1 MADKADISV
10 KLEIEGD
17 KAYKNSIKAINAEL
31 KALKSELDLATAS
44 MDEME
49 NTEEDTAKK
58 SEILEKTIDKQEQK
72 LSLMNQQYEK
82 SVSSLED
89 LGKALENAK
98 GEFGANSEAALKA
111 QNAYN
116 KSLSEVMSFKNE
128 INKTSI
134 ELVKSKKGL
143 EELIN
148 PAEKSKDSFEELQE
162 TVDEAGNSLK
172 NIEKIAANSNSGFGK
187 FAESAKGIK
196 EVFAGNLLADGAK
209 AIAGKVADLASSFIN
224 LDEATAELRENL
236 GKVDTAFETSGKS
249 AENGRKAYKDF
260 YKILGDSDTAAESAQ
275 LLAQLARSEQDV
287 ADWSKIATGV
297 VGTFGDALPINSLIE
312 AANETA
318 KVGKVT
324 GVLADALNWVGISED
339 EFNEKLAA
347 ASTEQERNALITK
360 ALTAS
365 YEEAAAAYEE
375 NNAAL
380 LRSRELQAQ
389 LDESLASLG
398 GTVQDIKNGLLADFL
413 PAIVQI
419 IEGFNDFINGVDDA
433 DEALA
438 SGISNMVDTII
449 AKLPEFAAFAVKVIA
464 EIAKALI
471 MNSPT
476 LALAG
481 VEVIIALIE
490 AVSDLIGEFITI
502 GANIVSGLWEGIKSR
517 SSWLKNQVKSWCN
530 SILDTAKEFF
540 GINSPSKLFEQEI
553 GQFLPA
559 GIAVGIDKGAKDAL
573 AGMNDFNTELL
584 NAASLV
590 VPQASAS
597 AENQGLVESLL
608 NGMSTMQNQAINLV
622 AQVVLPNGEVLA
634 ETVFNDLLNVSKQRG
649 ISFA

>member
-10 KLEIEGD
+10 KLEIDGD
-17 KAYKNSIKAINAEL
+17 KAYKDSIKAINSEL

-44 MDEME
+44 MNEME

-72 LSLMNQQYEK
+72 LSLMNQRYEK
-82 SVSSLED
+82 SVDSLED
-89 LGKALENAK
+89 LGKALESAK
-98 GEFGANSEAALKA
+98 DEFGANSEAALKA

-143 EELIN
+143 EELVS
-148 PAEKSKDSFEELQE
+148 PAEDLGDTLEIIDEKSKKASSALQD
-162 TVDEAGNSLK
+162 TFL
-172 NIEKIAANSNSGFGK
+172 
-187 FAESAKGIK
+187 
-196 EVFAGNLLADGAK
+196 GNLLADGLK
-209 AIAGKVADLASSFIN
+209 TIAGKVADLASSFIN
-224 LDEATAELRENL
+224 LDEATVELRENL
-236 GKVDTAFETSGKS
+236 GKVDAAFETSGKS
-249 AENGRKAYKDF
+249 AESGRKAYRDF
-260 YKILGDSDTAAESAQ
+260 YKILGDSDTAAESTQ
-275 LLAQLARSEQDV
+275 LLSQLAKSEQNV
-287 ADWSKIATGV
+287 ADWTQIATGV

-365 YEEAAAAYEE
+365 YEEAAAVYEE
-375 NNAAL
+375 NNAGL
-380 LRSRELQAQ
+380 LRSRALQAQ

-398 GTVQDIKNGLLADFL
+398 GTVQDIKNDLLTDFL

-438 SGISNMVDTII
+438 NGISNMVDTII

-471 MNSPT
+471 INSPT
-476 LALAG
+476 LVLAG
-481 VEVIIALIE
+481 VEVIVALVE

-530 SILDTAKEFF
+530 NILDTAKEFF
-540 GINSPSKLFEQEI
+540 GINSPSKVFADEI

-573 AGMNDFNTELL
+573 TGMSDFNTELL

-590 VPQASAS
+590 VPQVSTS

-649 ISFA
+649 INFA

>member
-58 SEILEKTIDKQEQK
+58 SEILEKTIDKQEKK
-72 LSLMNQQYEK
+72 LSLMNQQYGK

-89 LGKALENAK
+89 LGKALESAK
-98 GEFGANSEAALKA
+98 DEFGANSEAALKA

-134 ELVKSKKGL
+134 ELIESKKSLEELVSPAEDLGDTLEIIDEKSKK
-143 EELIN
+143 
-148 PAEKSKDSFEELQE
+148 ASSALQA
-162 TVDEAGNSLK
+162 TFLGN
-172 NIEKIAANSNSGFGK
+172 I
-187 FAESAKGIK
+187 
-196 EVFAGNLLADGAK
+196 LADGAK

-236 GKVDTAFETSGKS
+236 GRVDTAFEASGKS
-249 AENGRKAYKDF
+249 AESGRKAYRDF

-275 LLAQLARSEQDV
+275 LLSQLAQSEQDV

-318 KVGKVT
+318 KVGDVT

-339 EFNEKLAA
+339 EFNEQLAA

-365 YEEAAAAYEE
+365 YEEAAATYEE

-389 LDESLASLG
+389 LDESLSNLG

-449 AKLPEFAAFAVKVIA
+449 AKLPEFAAFAVRVIT

-476 LALAG
+476 LTLAG

-517 SSWLKNQVKSWCN
+517 SSWLKNQVKSWCS

-573 AGMNDFNTELL
+573 ASMNDFNTELL

-597 AENQGLVESLL
+597 TENQGLVESLL